1 MEPWQIFL
9 LVTAIIIAVYLL
21 SALVY
26 FRIMKNFIR
35 RINRRLDAI
44 DVLLAQKY
52 EVLRL
57 VGKLFKKYKV
67 VLPAEFEEDLAPHFD
82 ERLKEVTGTERTTIR
97 SYLLKATQ
105 AVLFYGEQS
114 KKLAADSEF
123 IGLKKPLVEVDDD
136 YRKAVA
142 NYNADVL
149 GYDYWIHVFLWR
161 WVARLARFHVKD
173 VIA

>member
-1 MEPWQIFL
+1 MAPWQIFL
-9 LVTAIIIAVYLL
+9 LIVAIIAAVYLL
-21 SALVY
+21 STLIY
-26 FRIMKNFIR
+26 FRVMKTFVR

-67 VLPAEFEEDLAPHFD
+67 VLPSEFEEDLAPHFD

-114 KKLAADSEF
+114 KKLASDSEF

-149 GYDYWIHVFLWR
+149 GYNYWIQVFLWR
-161 WVARLARFHVKD
+161 WVARLARFHPKD

>member
-1 MEPWQIFL
+1 MQPWQIFL
-9 LVTAIIIAVYLL
+9 LVLGIVVLLYLF
-21 SALVY
+21 SIVIY
-26 FRIMKNFIR
+26 WRVMKNFIH
-35 RINRRLDAI
+35 RITRRLDAI

-67 VLPAEFEEDLAPHFD
+67 VLPSEFEEDLAPHFD

-114 KKLAADSEF
+114 KKLSVDPEF

-149 GYDYWIHVFLWR
+149 GYNYWIHVFLWR
-161 WVARLARFHVKD
+161 WVARIARFRPKD

>member
-1 MEPWQIFL
+1 MKPWQIVL
-9 LVTAIIIAVYLL
+9 LVIGIIFVVYFLSSLVYL
-21 SALVY
+21 
-26 FRIMKNFIR
+26 RIMRNFIK
-35 RINRRLDAI
+35 RINHRLDAI

-67 VLPAEFEEDLAPHFD
+67 VLPAEFEEELAPHFD

-105 AVLFYGEQS
+105 AVLFFGEQN
-114 KKLAADSEF
+114 KKLAADSEY
-123 IGLKKPLVEVDDD
+123 ISLKKPLVEVDDD

-149 GYDYWIHVFLWR
+149 GYNYWIRVLPWR
-161 WVARLARFHVKD
+161 WVAKLSHFHSKD

>member
-9 LVTAIIIAVYLL
+9 LIVAIIAAVYLL
-21 SALVY
+21 SALAY

-67 VLPAEFEEDLAPHFD
+67 SLPSEFEDDLAPHFD

-114 KKLAADSEF
+114 KKLAADTEF

-149 GYDYWIHVFLWR
+149 GYNYWISVILWR
-161 WVARLARFHVKD
+161 WVARLARFHPKD

>member
-9 LVTAIIIAVYLL
+9 LIVAIIAAVYLL
-21 SALVY
+21 SALAY

-67 VLPAEFEEDLAPHFD
+67 SLPSEFEDDLAPHFD

-114 KKLAADSEF
+114 KKLAADTEF
-123 IGLKKPLVEVDDD
+123 IGLKKPLVEADDD

-149 GYDYWIHVFLWR
+149 GYNYWISVILWR
-161 WVARLARFHVKD
+161 WVARLARFHPKD